1 MLVFLTTIV
10 VVETSCSKT
19 GAGPSPTPPP
29 QAPVPTV
36 SFTSVPTMVA
46 TTDSLPRGDSI
57 TVTAALS
64 TGATSTIKVRPLK
77 DTILNFSILNVTASF
92 PVRVK
97 SRSAVHN
104 LLISG
109 KYNVIAKSN
118 TILSTGEVV
127 HFTVSETEKART
139 MKFRDEF
146 LGSGWFDE
154 SHGDYTWQYW
164 NKETEIEIGVQPFVA
179 YDKRL
184 VFKFNIT
191 PTTLVMERITGEGAT
206 RTSSRVTYMRS
217 PL

>member
-1 MLVFLTTIV
+1 MFLATIV

-36 SFTSVPTMVA
+36 SFTSIPAMVA
-46 TTDSLPRGDSI
+46 VTDSLPRGDSI

-77 DTILNFSILNVTASF
+77 DTILNFSVLNVAASF
-92 PVRVK
+92 PIRVK

-109 KYNVIAKSN
+109 KYNMIAKSN
-118 TILSTGEVV
+118 TMFSTGE
-127 HFTVSETEKART
+127 TVSFTLTEAQKAVT

-146 LGSGWFDE
+146 LGTGWFDE
-154 SHGDYTWQYW
+154 NHGDYTWQYW
-164 NKETEIEIGVQPFVA
+164 NKETEIEIGIQPSLP

-184 VFKFNIT
+184 IFKFTVT
-191 PTTLVMERITGEGAT
+191 PTTLTMDRISGEGISRGNT
-206 RTSSRVTYMRS
+206 RVVYKRT